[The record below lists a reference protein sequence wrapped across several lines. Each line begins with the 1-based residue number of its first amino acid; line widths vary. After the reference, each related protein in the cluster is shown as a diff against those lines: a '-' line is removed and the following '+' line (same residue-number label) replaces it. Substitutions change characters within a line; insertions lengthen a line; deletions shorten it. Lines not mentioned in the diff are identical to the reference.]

1 MGLKQIFIANLRKI
15 RRAAGLS
22 QMQLAFHCNTAPSY
36 IGEIEIGR
44 RFPSIEMIEKI
55 AVALQIQPQLLFA
68 DQPRVPHY
76 QMARDFSF
84 LPETL
89 KKDLLKKV
97 TSAMQKVLQKY

>member
-1 MGLKQIFIANLRKI
+1 MSLKQVFIANLRTI

-55 AVALQIQPQLLFA
+55 AAALQIQPQQLFA
-68 DQPRVPHY
+68 EQPRAPRY
-76 QMARDFSF
+76 KTERNFSF

-97 TSAMQKVLQKY
+97 TAATQKVLQKY

>member
-1 MGLKQIFIANLRKI
+1 MGLKQIFIANLRKL

-55 AVALQIQPQLLFA
+55 AASLQIQPQLLFA
-68 DQPRVPHY
+68 EQSRAPRRTTP
-76 QMARDFSF
+76 QNFSF

-89 KKDLLKKV
+89 KKDLLKRV
-97 TSAMQKVLQKY
+97 TAATQKVLQKY

>member
-55 AVALQIQPQLLFA
+55 AAALQVQPQLLFA
-68 DQPRVPHY
+68 DQPRAPRRTTP
-76 QMARDFSF
+76 RDFSF

-89 KKDLLKKV
+89 KKDLLKRV
-97 TSAMQKVLQKY
+97 TAATQKVLQKY

>member
-1 MGLKQIFIANLRKI
+1 
-15 RRAAGLS
+15 
-22 QMQLAFHCNTAPSY
+22 MQLAFHCNTAPSY

-55 AVALQIQPQLLFA
+55 AAALQIQPQLLFA
-68 DQPRVPHY
+68 DQPYVPRHKT
-76 QMARDFSF
+76 ARDFSF

-97 TSAMQKVLQKY
+97 TVATQKVLQKY